1 MSPRV
6 VAVVGAIAIAIG
18 CGCAGSQLPP
28 QHACAMPIAVSARPP
43 VPSRRVP
50 LRFVA
55 TEGGGRL
62 PVANVWIGRDRAPLV
77 IDTGAN
83 GHVLTEGLRWYLGL
97 PSIDDPNRGRV
108 TIVTDDGEYGVGTD
122 VHDAAGRPAW
132 TQRIRSVGL
141 DLGLERMQTETPL
154 MSANLEPLDAVGAF
168 GFFSPQAI
176 AEDDRPLVIDL
187 AHHELR
193 LAGARD
199 GARPFERG
207 TRLTPACK
215 SPTGVPLFVA
225 DVLVDGLP
233 ARLIVDTG
241 ADRTELSAGGAIGA
255 HFATRPHRAAM
266 RARLGG
272 TGQAVR
278 IDGVEVTVGSHRART
293 SVMVAAYD
301 HVSPCETV
309 GALGNDVLSPCAIV
323 VGRTRASLVCPSRG
337 GT

>member
-108 TIVTDDGEYGVGTD
+108 TIVTDE
-122 VHDAAGRPAW
+122 
-132 TQRIRSVGL
+132 
-141 DLGLERMQTETPL
+141 
-154 MSANLEPLDAVGAF
+154 NN
-168 GFFSPQAI
+168 SPHT
-176 AEDDRPLVIDL
+176 L
-187 AHHELR
+187 
-193 LAGARD
+193 
-199 GARPFERG
+199 
-207 TRLTPACK
+207 
-215 SPTGVPLFVA
+215 
-225 DVLVDGLP
+225 
-233 ARLIVDTG
+233 
-241 ADRTELSAGGAIGA
+241 
-255 HFATRPHRAAM
+255 
-266 RARLGG
+266 
-272 TGQAVR
+272 
-278 IDGVEVTVGSHRART
+278 
-293 SVMVAAYD
+293 
-301 HVSPCETV
+301 
-309 GALGNDVLSPCAIV
+309 AIV
-323 VGRTRASLVCPSRG
+323 TGGEGKLTDGGGGFPFILSDLKSLLESG
-337 GT
+337 KSLQD